1 MAKRR
6 ENGQSG
12 HHFRFFR
19 SGGVDQVLL
28 RNGEDIA
35 RLGELDLKL
44 WMALAMPVK
53 GTSIDPETLAL
64 LDSDGD
70 GRIRPEELLGAVRRC
85 AGAFKSLDCL
95 LEAGDSIALANL
107 ADADALESARVLLA
121 GLGRKDAAALS
132 LADLAERRRKL
143 DEAPTTGEGLV
154 VPEAA
159 RDPVLAAD
167 LAELAKLV
175 GRPDSRGRA
184 GIDKVTW
191 EDIVVAARDFLAWRA
206 GGSEQAAPP
215 LADATEAAWN
225 ATAAVREKIEDFF
238 TRCRLAAFDPKAA
251 VAVNLDAETYRA
263 LAAGVLSTGSAEL
276 AKLPL
281 AEAAPGRALPLEGAL
296 NPAYAAALRAFRES
310 AVKPI
315 LGAKAELGEADWS
328 ALKEQLAT
336 FGAWLA
342 ARPAVP
348 DLPPA
353 LLERLASDSADAAV
367 AALFEEDARV
377 AAERLPLATLER
389 LLRYR
394 RDLKSILENYVNFA
408 AFYGGRGGAFQSG
421 TLYLDARACS
431 LCVDV
436 LDEGRHASLA
446 ALSGAFL
453 AYCELTRPGGAR
465 RKIVAAFTN
474 GDSDNL
480 IVGRNGIFVD
490 AEGKDWDATITRLV
504 QNPISVREAFWLPYK
519 KLVRMV
525 EEQVAKRAKAADEK
539 SDQRLSST
547 AEKVANADKAGEG
560 APAAAA
566 APARKFDLGAIA
578 LVGTALGGISAL
590 LAGFMDALFGL
601 GFYLPLGIAGILLL
615 VSGPSMILA
624 SLKLR
629 KRNLGPILDANGWAI
644 NTRARINIPFGASLT
659 SCASLPPG
667 TLPSMADPFAEKKNP
682 WPRVAFIL
690 VLALLAAAVLAWRF
704 GWADAALPEAWRWSA
719 VSASVAPPAKP

>member
-6 ENGQSG
+6 ENGLSG

-28 RNGEDIA
+28 RNGEDIG
-35 RLGELDLKL
+35 RLEELDLKL
-44 WMALAMPVK
+44 WMALAMPVN
-53 GTSIDPETLAL
+53 GTSIDPATLAL

-70 GRIRPEELLGAVRRC
+70 GRIRPEELLGAVRLC
-85 AGAFKSLDCL
+85 KHSFKSLDCL
-95 LEAGDSIALANL
+95 LEPGDSIALANL

-121 GLGRKDAAALS
+121 GLGKRDADALS
-132 LADLAERRRKL
+132 PVDIAERLKAL
-143 DEAPTTGEGLV
+143 DAEPAAGESLV
-154 VPEAA
+154 VPESA
-159 RDPVLAAD
+159 RDENLAAD
-167 LAELAKLV
+167 LAELVKLV

-184 GIDKVTW
+184 GIDASAW
-191 EDIVVAARDFLAWRA
+191 ETFVAAAKASLAWRA
-206 GGSEQAAPP
+206 RGVEPSVAPLGG
-215 LADATEAAWN
+215 ATEAAWK
-225 ATAAVREKIEDFF
+225 ATAAVRDKVEDFF

-251 VAVNLDAETYRA
+251 AAVNLDAETYRA
-263 LAAGVLSTGSAEL
+263 LAAGVLSSGSAEL
-276 AKLPL
+276 ARLPL

-296 NPAYAAALRAFRES
+296 NPAFASALGAFRDT
-310 AVKPI
+310 AVAPL
-315 LGAKAELGEADWS
+315 LGRTSELSEADWS
-328 ALKEQLAT
+328 ALKQALAPY
-336 FGAWLA
+336 GAWLA
-342 ARPAVP
+342 ARPAAP

-353 LLERLASDSADAAV
+353 ILERLSSEASVTAV
-367 AALFEEDARV
+367 AALFEKDDRV
-377 AAERLPLATLER
+377 ATERRSIAALER

-394 RDLKSILENYVNFA
+394 RDLESILENYVNFA
-408 AFYGGRGGAFQSG
+408 AFYGGRGGAFQRG

-431 LCVDV
+431 LCVEV
-436 LDEGRHASLA
+436 VDEGRHASLA
-446 ALSGAFL
+446 TLSGAFL
-453 AYCELTRPGGAR
+453 AYCDLSRPGGAR

-480 IVGRNGIFVD
+480 IVGRNGIFID
-490 AEGKDWDATITRLV
+490 TEGKDWDATITRLV

-547 AEKVANADKAGEG
+547 AEKVANADRTGELAQA
-560 APAAAA
+560 AP

-590 LAGFMDALFGL
+590 LAGFLDALFGL
-601 GFYLPLGIAGILLL
+601 GFFLPLGIAGILLL
-615 VSGPSMILA
+615 ISGPSMILA

-644 NTRARINIPFGASLT
+644 NTRARINIPFGSTLT

-667 TLPSMADPFAEKKNP
+667 TLPAMADPFAEKKSP
-682 WPRVAFIL
+682 WPRVAFF
-690 VLALLAAAVLAWRF
+690 LALALFVAAALAWRF
-704 GWADAALPEAWRWSA
+704 GWADAALPEAWRWTA
-719 VSASVAPPAKP
+719 VSASVGAASKP

>member
-6 ENGQSG
+6 EDRQSG

-44 WMALAMPVK
+44 WMALAMPVN

-70 GRIRPEELLGAVRRC
+70 GRIRPEELLGAVRLCRS
-85 AGAFKSLDCL
+85 AFKSLDCL

-107 ADADALESARVLLA
+107 ADADALEAARALLA

-132 LADLAERRRKL
+132 PADLAERRKVL
-143 DEAPTTGEGLV
+143 AKAPAAGEGLLA
-154 VPEAA
+154 PEAA
-159 RDPVLAAD
+159 RDPALAAD

-184 GIDKVTW
+184 GIDKGTW
-191 EDIVVAARDFLAWRA
+191 DGFVAATRDFLAWRA
-206 GGSEQAAPP
+206 RGSEQAVAQ
-215 LADATEAAWN
+215 LGAATETAWSV
-225 ATAAVREKIEDFF
+225 TAAVRDKIEDFF

-251 VAVNLDAETYRA
+251 AAVNLDAETYRA
-263 LAAGVLSTGSAEL
+263 LASGVLSHGSAEL
-276 AKLPL
+276 ARLPL

-310 AVKPI
+310 AVKPL
-315 LGAKAELGEADWS
+315 LGQRAELSEADWS
-328 ALKEQLAT
+328 TLKDGLAP

-342 ARPAVP
+342 ARPAAP
-348 DLPPA
+348 DLAPA
-353 LLERLASDSADAAV
+353 LLERLSSDAAGAAV

-377 AAERLPLATLER
+377 AAERIPLAALER

-453 AYCELTRPGGAR
+453 AYCELSRPGGAR

-490 AEGKDWDATITRLV
+490 KEGKDWDATITRLV

-525 EEQVAKRAKAADEK
+525 EEQVAKRARAADEK

-560 APAAAA
+560 APVAAAAA
-566 APARKFDLGAIA
+566 APAKKFDLGAIA

-601 GFYLPLGIAGILLL
+601 GFFLPLGIAGILLL
-615 VSGPSMILA
+615 ISGPSMILA

-667 TLPSMADPFAEKKNP
+667 TLPSMADPFAEKKSP
-682 WPRVAFIL
+682 WPRVAFFL
-690 VLALLAAAVLAWRF
+690 VLALLVAAALAWRF

-719 VSASVAPPAKP
+719 VSAAL

>member
-6 ENGQSG
+6 EDRQSA

-44 WMALAMPVK
+44 WMALAMPVN
-53 GTSIDPETLAL
+53 GTSIDPATLAL

-70 GRIRPEELLGAVRRC
+70 GRIRPEELLGAVRLCRS
-85 AGAFKSLDCL
+85 AFRSLDCL

-107 ADADALESARVLLA
+107 GDANALEAARALLA

-132 LADLAERRRKL
+132 PADLAERRKAL
-143 DEAPTTGEGLV
+143 AEAPAAGEGLLA
-154 VPEAA
+154 PEAA
-159 RDPVLAAD
+159 RDQALAAD

-184 GIDKVTW
+184 GIDRGTW
-191 EDIVVAARDFLAWRA
+191 DGFVAAARDFLAWRA
-206 GGSEQAAPP
+206 RGSERAVAPLGAA
-215 LADATEAAWN
+215 TGAAWS
-225 ATAAVREKIEDFF
+225 ATAAVRDKIEDFF

-251 VAVNLDAETYRA
+251 AAVNLDAETYRA
-263 LAAGVLSTGSAEL
+263 LAAGILSHESAEL

-296 NPAYAAALRAFRES
+296 NPAYAVALRAFLES
-310 AVKPI
+310 AVKPLI
-315 LGAKAELGEADWS
+315 GPRAELSEADWS
-328 ALKEQLAT
+328 TLKDGLAT

-342 ARPAVP
+342 ARPAAP
-348 DLPPA
+348 DLPPE
-353 LLERLASDSADAAV
+353 LLERLSSDATLASVSALFDEDACVAEERLQL
-367 AALFEEDARV
+367 AALEG
-377 AAERLPLATLER
+377 

-394 RDLKSILENYVNFA
+394 RDLAPILENYVNFA

-490 AEGKDWDATITRLV
+490 KEGKDWDATITRLV

-560 APAAAA
+560 APAASA

-590 LAGFMDALFGL
+590 LAGFLDALFGL
-601 GFYLPLGIAGILLL
+601 GFFLPLGVAGILLL
-615 VSGPSMILA
+615 ISGPSMILA

-644 NTRARINIPFGASLT
+644 NTRARINLPFGSTLT

-667 TLPSMADPFAEKKNP
+667 TLPSMADPFAEKKSP
-682 WPRVAFIL
+682 WPRVALIL
-690 VLALLAAAVLAWRF
+690 VLALIAAAALAWRF
-704 GWADAALPEAWRWSA
+704 GWVDAALPEAWRWSA
-719 VSASVAPPAKP
+719 VAASFGTPAKP